1 MNLDRSTSPPTSN
14 EHNDYGMSPPR
25 AQQSPDE
32 GPSSKGRALSN
43 SKRAEQNRRAQRA
56 FRERRDAHV
65 KHLESQAA
73 LVKETL
79 AEAEVATKRWEEC
92 RALIEQ
98 LRYENTLLRAA
109 LDDAGIETE
118 SIPITQVPHL
128 PNGPTTTMTTGS
140 PVAITGTTNN
150 GREGGGGGGGG
161 TEQHLNGGI
170 ELHPVLQRNV
180 DVVGPHLPKKRRRR
194 DEANAGVEA
203 QA

>member
-1 MNLDRSTSPPTSN
+1 
-14 EHNDYGMSPPR
+14 
-25 AQQSPDE
+25 
-32 GPSSKGRALSN
+32 
-43 SKRAEQNRRAQRA
+43 
-56 FRERRDAHV
+56 HV

-128 PNGPTTTMTTGS
+128 PNGPTTTMSTITGS
-140 PVAITGTTNN
+140 PEAITGTTNN
-150 GREGGGGGGGG
+150 GLREGGGGGGG

-170 ELHPVLQRNV
+170 ELHPIL
-180 DVVGPHLPKKRRRR
+180 VGPHLPKKRRRR